1 MSSASIKKIISC
13 KKKQLIEMV
22 LDIEKYPEFVPWCI
36 EGKIHDKNES
46 EDLISFN
53 GDLKVGKSIL
63 NETFF
68 SQVAY
73 YKEKDKIIVTNLDG
87 PLKHLKNEWV
97 FKDVN
102 NATQLEFFIDFE
114 LKNPIL
120 NSIMKRS
127 FELGLNKPIFC
138 WRESLSNYVD
148 DLGYIVAGQYRASHL
163 NYAVWIR
170 NDG

>member
-1 MSSASIKKIISC
+1 MI
-13 KKKQLIEMV
+13 

-36 EGKIHDKNES
+36 EGKIHDKIES

-63 NETFF
+63 NETFH

-87 PLKHLKNEWV
+87 PLKRLKNEWV
-97 FKDVN
+97 FKNIN
-102 NATQLEFFIDFE
+102 NSTQLEFFIDFE

-120 NSIMKRS
+120 NSIMNV
-127 FELGLNKPIFC
+127 FL
-138 WRESLSNYVD
+138 
-148 DLGYIVAGQYRASHL
+148 
-163 NYAVWIR
+163 
-170 NDG
+170 

>member
-1 MSSASIKKIISC
+1 MSSATIKKIISC
-13 KKKQLIEMV
+13 KKNQLIEMV

-46 EDLISFN
+46 KDLITFN

-68 SQVAY
+68 SHVAY

-97 FKDVN
+97 FNEIN
-102 NATQLEFFIDFE
+102 NATQLIFFIDFE

-120 NSIMKRS
+120 NLIMKRS
-127 FELGLNKPIFC
+127 FELGLNKIAKSF
-138 WRESLSNYVD
+138 EE
-148 DLGYIVAGQYRASHL
+148 RAIKL
-163 NYAVWIR
+163 YK
-170 NDG
+170 